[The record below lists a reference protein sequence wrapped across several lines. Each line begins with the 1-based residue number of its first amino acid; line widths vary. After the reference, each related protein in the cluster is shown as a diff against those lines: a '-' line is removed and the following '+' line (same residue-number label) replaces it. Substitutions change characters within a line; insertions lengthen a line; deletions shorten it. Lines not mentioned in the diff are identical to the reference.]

1 MSSHQSNYE
10 PRLVDKNASTSLRT
24 YRHPHCPGWLIILSN
39 SGIPLATSDTGIK
52 GYFISQ
58 VAFEYITDALHL
70 RQKNGP
76 TQPNGY
82 FNIVTTVWRTYT
94 GGNEEV
100 SVWLEGLFSSD
111 LEFYVITETGFVREL
126 EKSTREWTTLYLF
139 QTQSHY

>member
-1 MSSHQSNYE
+1 
-10 PRLVDKNASTSLRT
+10 
-24 YRHPHCPGWLIILSN
+24 
-39 SGIPLATSDTGIK
+39 
-52 GYFISQ
+52 
-58 VAFEYITDALHL
+58 VAFEYITDALNL
-70 RQKNGP
+70 CQKKGP
-76 TQPNGY
+76 TQPNEY

-139 QTQSHY
+139 QTQSHYQSRDDRALAISTLLQKRELATARTFRSTTLQ